1 LSAVIPFDLPRS
13 LLFVPGSEER
23 RFSRAVESDADA
35 LIFDLEDAVP
45 GERKAM
51 ARETVARRLAVDSPK
66 SVMVRINGP
75 GTEWGGTDIAMLA
88 EARVDAVVLPKA
100 TPASLA
106 RMPLHGAPVIALVET
121 AAGLL
126 AAPELAADRRVVALM
141 LGAADLGAELGL
153 EPRADGLEIAY
164 ARSLLVVASA
174 AAGIGPPIDVV
185 HLDTRNQE
193 SLRAEGELARSL
205 GFGAKPCI
213 HPAQAPIV
221 NEVFGVSAEQ
231 AATAREVVDAF
242 EEAEAAGAGV
252 AMLRGRM
259 VDLPVVARARRHLA
273 RHEQQQ

>member
-1 LSAVIPFDLPRS
+1 VITFDLPRS

-23 RFSRAVESDADA
+23 RFPRAVESAADA

-45 GERKAM
+45 PDRKAE
-51 ARETVARRLAVDSPK
+51 ARERVGRELGVDSPK

-75 GTEWGGTDIAMLA
+75 DTEWGGGDLEMLA
-88 EARVDAVVLPKA
+88 EARVDAVVVPKA
-100 TPASLA
+100 DPASLA
-106 RMPLHGAPVIALVET
+106 MLPRHGPPVIALVET

-153 EPRADGLEIAY
+153 EPRADGFEIAY

-185 HLDTRNQE
+185 HLDTRNE
-193 SLRAEGELARSL
+193 EPLRAEGELARSL
-205 GFGAKPCI
+205 GFGAKACI

-221 NEVFGVSAEQ
+221 NEVFGVSAAQ
-231 AATAREVVDAF
+231 AAAAREVVDAF
-242 EEAEAAGAGV
+242 EEARAAGV
-252 AMLRGRM
+252 AVATLRGQM
-259 VDLPVVARARRHLA
+259 IDLPVVVRARRSLA
-273 RHEQQQ
+273 RHEQQ